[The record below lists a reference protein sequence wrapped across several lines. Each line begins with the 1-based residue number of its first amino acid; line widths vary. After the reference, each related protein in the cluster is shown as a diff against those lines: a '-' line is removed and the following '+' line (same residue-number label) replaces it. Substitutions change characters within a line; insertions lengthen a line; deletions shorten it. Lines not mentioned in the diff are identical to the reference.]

1 MAGQEE
7 ALKMRISNFEALR
20 IISMMMII
28 LFHIQQN
35 VASEEST
42 FYKAAVRSVGVWG
55 GVVGVTCFVMIFS
68 WFSLEQE
75 KNYNIIFK
83 KAKKTIFQTVQY
95 MIFFSLYS

>member
-55 GVVGVTCFVMIFS
+55 G
-68 WFSLEQE
+68 
-75 KNYNIIFK
+75 
-83 KAKKTIFQTVQY
+83 
-95 MIFFSLYS
+95 